1 MKQLAIGIIAHV
13 DSGKTTLSE
22 GMLYCAGQIKK
33 LGRVDHGD
41 TFLDSYELERSRG
54 ITIFS
59 KQAIIDY
66 KDTHITLLD
75 TPGHVDFSPET
86 ERTFKAMDYAVL
98 VISGT
103 DGVQSHT
110 ETLWKLLTHY
120 EIPTFIFVNKMDI
133 DGADKAAVLKEL
145 KEHLSESCIDF
156 SSDNTPEFYENA
168 AVYDEEMLESFLENG
183 DVDIQML
190 ASAIKSRKIYPCCF
204 GSALKMDG
212 VKEFMD
218 CLDKYTVEPEYGD
231 IFGARV
237 FKITEDEQ
245 KNRLTHIKITGG
257 SLKVKAMLSGFD
269 RNGDKWSE
277 KINQIRI
284 YSGSKFSALDEAVAG
299 TVCAVTGLTKT
310 YAGEGLGFELDAE
323 APYLESVLTYKL
335 EIEDRTDIHTV
346 LSKLRQLEEE
356 EPELNIVWNEQLQ
369 EIHIRLMGEIQT
381 EVLKKLIYDRFSI
394 SVSFGQGSIV
404 YKETIADAVE
414 GIGHYEP
421 LRHYAEVHLLLEPGK
436 RGSGLKFF
444 TRCKED
450 MLDKNWQRLIL
461 THLEEK
467 QHIGV
472 LTGSPITDM
481 KITLLAGKAHNKHTE
496 GGDFRQATYR
506 AVRQGL
512 KSAES
517 ILLEPWYSF
526 VITVPTDNIGRA
538 MADVQKMNG
547 TFSPPETSGAV
558 SVLKGSAPVSE
569 IRDYHKSVIEYT
581 RGKGRISCVFKGYE
595 PCHNA
600 DKVIEEIGYDSDS
613 DMYNPADSVFC
624 SHGAGVIVKW
634 NEVREHMHVD
644 SGWSPVKKEPINA
657 ETRKRISDYCAG
669 LADDKELMQ
678 IFEKT
683 YGPVKRDLRTAMDS
697 AKSKEA
703 AKKLKTDYISNGPE
717 YLLVDGYNIIFAW
730 DELKE
735 LAKDNLDAARQR
747 LINIMCNY
755 QGVRQCN
762 LILVFDAYKV
772 KGNVGEIEKYHNI
785 TIVYTKEAETADMY
799 IEKTTSQL
807 GKDYRVRVATS
818 DGLEQLIILAH
829 GALRVSA
836 SEFKYEV
843 DAVEN
848 AIREFITEQNT

>member
-1 MKQLAIGIIAHV
+1 MKNKKHIVTGILAHV
-13 DSGKTTLSE
+13 DAGKTTLSE
-22 GMLYCAGQIKK
+22 AILYTAGNLRKI
-33 LGRVDHGD
+33 GRVDNGD
-41 TFLDSYELERSRG
+41 AFLDTYELERSRG

-59 KQAIIDY
+59 KQAEVSMNEMDL
-66 KDTHITLLD
+66 TLLD
-75 TPGHVDFSPET
+75 TPGHVDFSAEM
-86 ERTFKAMDYAVL
+86 ERALQVLDYAVL
-98 VISGT
+98 VISGA
-103 DGVQSHT
+103 DGVQGHT
-110 ETLWKLLTHY
+110 LTLWSLLERY
-120 EIPTFIFVNKMDI
+120 KIPIFLFINKMDQ
-133 DGADKAAVLKEL
+133 DGTQKDQLLKEL
-145 KEHLSESCIDF
+145 QERLSSGCIDF
-156 SSDNTPEFYENA
+156 GEKGSDEFYEMIA
-168 AVYDEEMLESFLENG
+168 MEDEALLDYYLESGE
-183 DVDIQML
+183 ITESKIREMI
-190 ASAIKSRKIYPCCF
+190 AERKIFPCFF
-204 GSALKMDG
+204 GSALKLQG
-212 VKEFMD
+212 VNEFLSD
-218 CLDKYTVEPEYGD
+218 LAFYTEEREYPEE
-231 IFGARV
+231 FGARI
-237 FKITEDEQ
+237 FKITRDENG
-245 KNRLTHIKITGG
+245 NRLTHLKVTGG
-257 SLKVKAMLSGFD
+257 NLKVKTVITESD
-269 RNGDKWSE
+269 E

-284 YSGSKFSALDEAVAG
+284 YSGEKYETVNELQAG
-299 TVCAVTGLTKT
+299 RICAVTGLSDTIP
-310 YAGEGLGFELDAE
+310 GQCLGAE
-323 APYLESVLTYKL
+323 QGGYEPVLEPVLTYQMIL
-335 EIEDRTDIHTV
+335 PEETSASVI
-346 LSKLRQLEEE
+346 LPKLRQLEEE
-356 EPELNIVWNEQLQ
+356 EPELHIIWNEELQ
-369 EIHIRLMGEIQT
+369 EIQVQIMGEVQLEI
-381 EVLKKLIYDRFSI
+381 LKSLIKERFD
-394 SVSFGQGSIV
+394 VDVEFGQGNIV
-404 YKETIADAVE
+404 YKETIADVVE
-414 GIGHYEP
+414 GVGHFEP

-450 MLDKNWQRLIL
+450 MLDKNCQRLIL

-538 MADVQKMNG
+538 MSDIQKMNG

-697 AKSKEA
+697 VKSKEA

-799 IEKTTSQL
+799 IEKTTNQL